1 MQHLPYQRGITLIEV
16 LVAVLIFSI
25 GLLGVA
31 GLLVMSVRSNHA
43 AYLRT
48 QVTFLAQ
55 SMADRMQANPI
66 GVWSGD
72 YNGRYPIRSAQA
84 CDGGCRPKQRALHDQ
99 GVWSSQLQTFLPAG
113 AQATIA
119 CSQTGLPYMPSS
131 DQIALQPP
139 YGGSCKMT
147 MSWTELGAGFAATGD
162 SDRSLQTFAWEFQP

>member
-72 YNGRYPIRSAQA
+72 YNGRYPIRSA
-84 CDGGCRPKQRALHDQ
+84 
-99 GVWSSQLQTFLPAG
+99 
-113 AQATIA
+113 
-119 CSQTGLPYMPSS
+119 
-131 DQIALQPP
+131 
-139 YGGSCKMT
+139 
-147 MSWTELGAGFAATGD
+147 
-162 SDRSLQTFAWEFQP
+162 

>member
-1 MQHLPYQRGITLIEV
+1 VYGAATTTADIPLEV
-16 LVAVLIFSI
+16 
-25 GLLGVA
+25 
-31 GLLVMSVRSNHA
+31 
-43 AYLRT
+43 
-48 QVTFLAQ
+48 
-55 SMADRMQANPI
+55 
-66 GVWSGD
+66 
-72 YNGRYPIRSAQA
+72 
-84 CDGGCRPKQRALHDQ
+84 HDQ
-99 GVWSSQLQTFLPAG
+99 DVWSSQLQTFLPAG

>member
-1 MQHLPYQRGITLIEV
+1 MQRVPLQRGITLIEV

-66 GVWSGD
+66 GVWGGD
-72 YNGRYPIRSAQA
+72 YNGRYPIRSTQA
-84 CDGGCRPKQRALHDQ
+84 CDSGCGPKQQALHDQ
-99 GVWSSQLQTFLPAG
+99 GVWSSQLQSFLPAG

-119 CSQTGLPYMPSS
+119 CNQTGLAYIPGS
-131 DQIALQPP
+131 DQLALQPP

-147 MSWTELGAGFAATGD
+147 MTWTELGAGLMASDEG
-162 SDRSLQTFAWEFQP
+162 DRSQQTSAWEFQP